1 MAETI
6 SAFQMLAD
14 LWLTVLK
21 FLGRPVVQVQIAVG
35 IGALGGAWLLA
46 RAITRALDR
55 RFATPVAR
63 DGLEV
68 AATEQISV
76 VAAGSDGE
84 TGHVPNATPRAEAT
98 LGRLAHF
105 RLEAMRPV
113 YAVVR
118 QIVWPLVALVFVLV
132 AGRLLATVTWY
143 SGLLDGVAGLLGLFL
158 IYRLLLGLLAAFV
171 TPAKAAR
178 YHWQLLA
185 PFFGLLSVS
194 LVLDAVV
201 ELSVLL
207 QAPLFPQQDEA
218 LTLGNFLLATV
229 GFYFWIACLSMV
241 KDAAQALLSRRPGAN
256 AGVVDASLTLLQY
269 ALVVAGAFAVLRLLQ
284 FDPTTVAAITGG
296 LSLGLGIASQDV
308 FKNFIGG
315 LIVLFEGSVRPGD
328 LVEIA
333 GTEGEVDRLSVRSTV
348 VRTFDNVEYIVPNQ
362 EWLGSTVKVLTHTS
376 RRMRV
381 RVPVG
386 VSYDADPYRVQALL
400 SETARRHPDVL
411 PDPAPVASLVAFG
424 ASSLDFILF
433 VWVGE
438 AKFQGRVANELRL
451 MLYDVL
457 TANDIRIPYP
467 QHDVY
472 IRSATTIAPP

>member
-1 MAETI
+1 MAETT

-21 FLGRPVVQVQIAVG
+21 LLGRPVVQVQIAVG

-46 RAITRALDR
+46 RAIIRWLDR
-55 RFATPVAR
+55 RYAAR
-63 DGLEV
+63 VERARLAV
-68 AATEQISV
+68 AAAAQTGV

-84 TGHVPNATPRAEAT
+84 TGQPLNAAPAQPSEAELDRLVRSR
-98 LGRLAHF
+98 LGAV
-105 RLEAMRPV
+105 RPL

-118 QIVWPLVALVFVLV
+118 QIVLPLVALVFVLV

-143 SGLLDGVAGLLGLFL
+143 SGLLDGLADLLGLFL

-171 TPAKAAR
+171 QSEKAER

-185 PFFGLLSVS
+185 PLFGLLSVA
-194 LVLDAVV
+194 LVLGAVV
-201 ELSVLL
+201 DLRSLL
-207 QAPLFPQQDEA
+207 QAPLFLRQDEV

-229 GFYFWIACLSMV
+229 GFYFWVAGLSLA
-241 KDAAQALLSRRPGAN
+241 KDVAQAVLSRRPGAN
-256 AGVVDASLTLLQY
+256 AGVVDASLTLVQY
-269 ALVVAGAFAVLRLLQ
+269 ALIVAGAFGVARLLQ

-296 LSLGLGIASQDV
+296 LSLGIGFALQDV

-376 RRMRV
+376 RRVRV

-386 VSYDADPYRVQALL
+386 VSYDADPHRVQALL
-400 SETARRHPDVL
+400 SETALRHPDVL
-411 PDPAPVASLVAFG
+411 PDPAPVAGLVAFG
-424 ASSLDFILF
+424 DSSLDFILF

-438 AKFQGRVANELRL
+438 AKLQGRVADELRL
-451 MLYDVL
+451 MIFDVL

-472 IRSATTIAPP
+472 IRSASQPE

>member
-1 MAETI
+1 M
-6 SAFQMLAD
+6 
-14 LWLTVLK
+14 LK

-35 IGALGGAWLLA
+35 ICALGGAWLPA
-46 RAITRALDR
+46 RAIIRALDR
-55 RFATPVAR
+55 RYAALVERAR
-63 DGLEV
+63 PK
-68 AATEQISV
+68 V
-76 VAAGSDGE
+76 VAGSHGE
-84 TGHVPNATPRAEAT
+84 SDQAPNADAELDRRVRSR
-98 LGRLAHF
+98 LGAV
-105 RLEAMRPV
+105 RPV

-118 QIVWPLVALVFVLV
+118 QIVAPLVALVFVLV

-143 SGLLDGVAGLLGLFL
+143 SGLLNGLADLLGLFL
-158 IYRLLLGLLAAFV
+158 IYRLLLGSLAAFV
-171 TPAKAAR
+171 LPEKAVR
-178 YHWQLLA
+178 YRWQLLA
-185 PFFGLLSVS
+185 PFFGLLGVA
-194 LVLDAVV
+194 LVLGAVID
-201 ELSVLL
+201 LRALL
-207 QAPLFPQQDEA
+207 QASLIPRLDEV
-218 LTLGNFLLATV
+218 LTLGDFLLATV
-229 GFYFWIACLSMV
+229 GFYFWIACLSLG
-241 KDAAQALLSRRPGAN
+241 KDVAQTLLSRRPGAN

-269 ALVVAGAFAVLRLLQ
+269 ALIVAGAFAVLRLLQ
-284 FDPTTVAAITGG
+284 FDPITVAAITGG
-296 LSLGLGIASQDV
+296 LSLGIGFASQDV

-315 LIVLFEGSVRPGD
+315 LIVVFEGSVRPGD

-376 RRMRV
+376 RRLRV

-386 VSYDADPYRVQALL
+386 VSYDADPHRVQALL

-433 VWVGE
+433 AWVGE

-472 IRSATTIAPP
+472 IRSATTVAPP

>member
-1 MAETI
+1 MTETI

-21 FLGRPVVQVQIAVG
+21 LLGRPVVQVQIVIG

-55 RFATPVAR
+55 QYATQVERAR
-63 DGLEV
+63 LET
-68 AATEQISV
+68 AAAAQIGA
-76 VAAGSDGE
+76 VAAG
-84 TGHVPNATPRAEAT
+84 AEADAQAELDRLVRSR
-98 LGRLAHF
+98 LGAV
-105 RLEAMRPV
+105 RPV
-113 YAVVR
+113 YAVAR
-118 QIVWPLVALVFVLV
+118 QIVLPVVALVIVLA

-143 SGLLDGVAGLLGLFL
+143 SGLLDGLVPLLGLFL

-171 TPAKAAR
+171 QPAKAER

-185 PFFGLLSVS
+185 PLFGLLSVAF
-194 LVLDAVV
+194 VLGAVV
-201 ELSVLL
+201 DLRSLL
-207 QAPLFPQQDEA
+207 QAPLLLWQDEA
-218 LTLGNFLLATV
+218 LTLGNFFVATV
-229 GFYFWIACLSMV
+229 GFYFWIACLSLA
-241 KDAAQALLSRRPGAN
+241 KDVAQAGLSRRPGAN
-256 AGVVDASLTLLQY
+256 AGVVDASLTLVQY
-269 ALVVAGAFAVLRLLQ
+269 ALIVAGVFGVLRLLQ

-296 LSLGLGIASQDV
+296 LSLGVGIALQDV

-376 RRMRV
+376 RRVRV

-386 VSYDADPYRVQALL
+386 VSYDADPHRVQALL

-411 PDPAPVASLVAFG
+411 PDPAPLTGLVAFG

-438 AKFQGRVANELRL
+438 AKLQGRVANELRL

-472 IRSATTIAPP
+472 IRSATTQLSSLRK